1 MVQGRTDENAAAFS
15 AMGLK
20 GRDGINDLTGMRMS
34 EEEGGRWVSST
45 QGAKLFTFTEVVE
58 EEDEEL

>member
-1 MVQGRTDENAAAFS
+1 
-15 AMGLK
+15 MGLK
-20 GRDGINDLTGMRMS
+20 GKDGIKDLTGMRMS
-34 EEEGGRWVSST
+34 EEEESGRWVSST